1 MSERMSGNESSE
13 KISPDF
19 KKVVDFVEFER
30 ILARL
35 SLSGTEP
42 APEQEA
48 HLNEKQAAL
57 PGGWRQAVVEM
68 LEMKAKESPEQK

>member
-1 MSERMSGNESSE
+1 MSERMSGKESSE

-19 KKVVDFVEFER
+19 EKVVDFVEFER

-35 SLSGTEP
+35 ALSGTKP
-42 APEQEA
+42 APEQKA
-48 HLNEKQAAL
+48 HLDEKEKAL
-57 PGGWRQAVVEM
+57 PDGWRQAVVEM